1 MKRANLTLSKKASH
15 LGFKAKLLIRKNDW
29 EPNPWWLHPSDGLG
43 KHLFILPSIIHI
55 LVLQMR
61 HPHSFLYSIMIFCPF
76 ETFTLSLDH
85 VDRRSNKSTSSREST
100 QRSRGQK
107 IMIESWTH
115 WGYLIFQT
123 GTRGKINRLF
133 PRPSDGGNHHGLGS
147 RSFSVSNNFAQN
159 PKCDALFDRVRLRK
173 VLS

>member
-1 MKRANLTLSKKASH
+1 M
-15 LGFKAKLLIRKNDW
+15 
-29 EPNPWWLHPSDGLG
+29 HPSDGLG
-43 KHLFILPSIIHI
+43 KRLFILPSIIHI

-107 IMIESWTH
+107 IMIESWTQC
-115 WGYLIFQT
+115 GYFICQASTRIF
-123 GTRGKINRLF
+123 GGKMNQCF
-133 PRPSDGGNHHGLGS
+133 PRPSDWGNQHWLGS

-159 PKCDALFDRVRLRK
+159 PSATPWVRTPWVK
-173 VLS
+173 VSGSDILTQVSR